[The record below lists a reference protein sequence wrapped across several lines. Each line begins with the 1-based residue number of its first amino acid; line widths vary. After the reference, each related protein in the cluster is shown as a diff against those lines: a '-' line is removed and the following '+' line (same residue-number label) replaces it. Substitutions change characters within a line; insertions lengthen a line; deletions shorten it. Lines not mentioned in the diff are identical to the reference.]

1 MYNYYCGDNM
11 YEYKSQS
18 ELYQGLIPALNVKVK
33 YLKKSKIKDISKEDI
48 WNYLKETKWKNSI
61 DLTLADMV
69 QDIIHIDNSE
79 LISYKN
85 KNKKGL
91 FN

>member
-1 MYNYYCGDNM
+1 M
-11 YEYKSQS
+11 YEYKNQE
-18 ELYQGLIPALNVKVK
+18 ELYQGLIPALNVKMK
-33 YLKKSKIKDISKEDI
+33 NFKRNKITNITKEEI

-69 QDIIHIDNSE
+69 QDIIHVTKEEILNF
-79 LISYKN
+79 KN
-85 KNKKGL
+85 KNNNSI

>member
-1 MYNYYCGDNM
+1 MLDYNT
-11 YEYKSQS
+11 EE
-18 ELYQGLIPALNVKVK
+18 ELFEGLIPALNVKLK
-33 YLKKSKIKDISKEDI
+33 NLKKNKIKDITKEDI

-69 QDIIHIDNSE
+69 QDIIHTPNDDI
-79 LISYKN
+79 IS
-85 KNKKGL
+85 NKKVTNI

>member
-1 MYNYYCGDNM
+1 MKVEGDKYM
-11 YEYKSQS
+11 LDYKTEQ
-18 ELYQGLIPALNVKVK
+18 ELYQGLIPALNVKIK
-33 YLKKSKIKDISKEDI
+33 NIKKNKIKDITKEDI

-69 QDIIHIDNSE
+69 QDIIHTPNDDI
-79 LISYKN
+79 IS
-85 KNKKGL
+85 NKKVTNI

>member
-1 MYNYYCGDNM
+1 MKVEGDKYM
-11 YEYKSQS
+11 LDYKTEQD
-18 ELYQGLIPALNVKVK
+18 LYQGLIPALNVKIK
-33 YLKKSKIKDISKEDI
+33 NLKKNKIKDITKEDI

-69 QDIIHIDNSE
+69 QDIIHTPNDDI
-79 LISYKN
+79 IS
-85 KNKKGL
+85 NKKVTNI

>member
-1 MYNYYCGDNM
+1 M

>member
-1 MYNYYCGDNM
+1 MKVEGDKYMLDYNT
-11 YEYKSQS
+11 EE
-18 ELYQGLIPALNVKVK
+18 ELFEGLIPALNVKLK
-33 YLKKSKIKDISKEDI
+33 NLKKNKIKDITKEDI

-69 QDIIHIDNSE
+69 QDIIHTPNDDI
-79 LISYKN
+79 IS
-85 KNKKGL
+85 NKKVTTI

>member
-1 MYNYYCGDNM
+1 MKVEGDKYMLDYNT
-11 YEYKSQS
+11 EE
-18 ELYQGLIPALNVKVK
+18 ELFKGLIPALNVKLKNLNKNKVK
-33 YLKKSKIKDISKEDI
+33 NITKEDI

-69 QDIIHIDNSE
+69 QDIIHTPNDDI
-79 LISYKN
+79 ISNKEVKN
-85 KNKKGL
+85 I

>member
-1 MYNYYCGDNM
+1 M
-11 YEYKSQS
+11 YEYKSQE
-18 ELYQGLIPALNVKVK
+18 ELYQGLIPALNVKMK
-33 YLKKSKIKDISKEDI
+33 QLKKNNIKDITKEDI

-69 QDIIHIDNSE
+69 EDIIHSDNSE
-79 LISYKN
+79 IISYKN
-85 KNKKGL
+85 KNKKAI

>member
-1 MYNYYCGDNM
+1 MKVEGDKYM
-11 YEYKSQS
+11 LDYKTEQD
-18 ELYQGLIPALNVKVK
+18 LYQGLIPALNVKIK
-33 YLKKSKIKDISKEDI
+33 NLKKNKIKDITKEDI

-69 QDIIHIDNSE
+69 QDIIHTPNDDI
-79 LISYKN
+79 IS
-85 KNKKGL
+85 NKKVKNI

>member
-1 MYNYYCGDNM
+1 MYD
-11 YEYKSQS
+11 YKSQE
-18 ELYQGLIPALNVKVK
+18 ELYQGLIPALNVKIK
-33 YLKKSKIKDISKEDI
+33 YLKKNKITNITKEDI

-69 QDIIHIDNSE
+69 QDILHIDNSE
-79 LISYKN
+79 LVSQKN
-85 KNKKGL
+85 KNKKAI

>member
-1 MYNYYCGDNM
+1 M
-11 YEYKSQS
+11 YEYKSQL

-33 YLKKSKIKDISKEDI
+33 YLKRANNKEITKEDI

-69 QDIIHIDNSE
+69 QDILHTDNSE

-85 KNKKGL
+85 KNKKTL
-91 FN
+91 F

>member
-1 MYNYYCGDNM
+1 M
-11 YEYKSQS
+11 YEYKSQL

-33 YLKKSKIKDISKEDI
+33 YLKKSTKLNITKEDI
-48 WNYLKETKWKNSI
+48 WNYLKETKWRNSV

-69 QDIIHIDNSE
+69 QDILHTDNGE

-85 KNKKGL
+85 KR
-91 FN
+91 

>member
-1 MYNYYCGDNM
+1 MF
-11 YEYKSQS
+11 EYKSKE

-33 YLKKSKIKDISKEDI
+33 NLKKNKINNITKEDI
-48 WNYLKETKWKNSI
+48 WNYLSETKWKNSI

-69 QDIIHIDNSE
+69 QDILHIDNSKLVSKE
-79 LISYKN
+79 N
-85 KNKKGL
+85 ENKKAI

>member
-1 MYNYYCGDNM
+1 MF
-11 YEYKSQS
+11 EYKSQE
-18 ELYQGLIPALNVKVK
+18 ELYVGLMPALNTRMK
-33 YLKKSKIKDISKEDI
+33 YLKRNKIKDITKEDI

-69 QDIIHIDNSE
+69 QDILHTDSSE
-79 LISYKN
+79 IISYKQ
-85 KNKKGL
+85 KDKKAI